1 MVWTTLD
8 MSGNVSHTR
17 YFTEEKNTFNT
28 RYFTEKNISKFA
40 KLLNNNSWEN
50 LDLNNNAQD
59 SFTLFYNFFVNNF
72 ENVFPEKSVEIKYKN
87 RHPWMA
93 KSLLKS
99 I

>member
-1 MVWTTLD
+1 MKINL
-8 MSGNVSHTR
+8 SL
-17 YFTEEKNTFNT
+17 NTFNT
-28 RYFTEKNISKFA
+28 RYFTEKKIYQKFM

-72 ENVFPEKSVEIKYKN
+72 ENVYPEKICGDK
-87 RHPWMA
+87 
-93 KSLLKS
+93 